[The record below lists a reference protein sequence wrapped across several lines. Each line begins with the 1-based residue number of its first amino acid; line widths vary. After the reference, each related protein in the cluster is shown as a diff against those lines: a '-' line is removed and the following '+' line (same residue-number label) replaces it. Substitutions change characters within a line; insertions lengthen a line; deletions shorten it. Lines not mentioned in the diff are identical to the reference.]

1 MKILYLFLLISC
13 SCYAQNSNVATIG
26 YTDQFDKLPKLNL
39 VKSTQTK
46 YDSISVENMLSQP
59 KLFGDAS
66 HISIQTKK
74 GMLNLKKYG
83 SKVNSAQGF
92 KGYQYAGYYPSL
104 QIHALFSHH
113 TAEHIGFSD
122 LILVDD
128 LNAKKYAIASV
139 GDDAVQLPIP
149 SANGK
154 YLVYF
159 YNWMYQ
165 RNSSF
170 IGVLKVGSRKHPQT
184 LLAEKASYETKKWAV
199 EGIKWLNDSAFIVK
213 ASTENRNGQTKVK
226 QYAYY
231 LAQFKP

>member
-1 MKILYLFLLISC
+1 MKILCLFLLISC
-13 SCYAQNSNVATIG
+13 SCYAQNNNVATIG
-26 YTDQFDKLPKLNL
+26 YADQFDKLPKLNL
-39 VKSTQTK
+39 VKSTQAK
-46 YDSISVENMLSQP
+46 YDSIPVKNMLSQP
-59 KLFGDAS
+59 KLFGDAG
-66 HISIQTKK
+66 HVSIQTKK
-74 GMLNLKKYG
+74 GMLNLKKYN
-83 SKVNSAQGF
+83 SKVSSAEGF
-92 KGYQYAGYYPSL
+92 KGYQYAGYYPTL
-104 QIHALFSHH
+104 QMHALFSHH

-122 LILVDD
+122 LILIDD

-149 SANGK
+149 SPNGK

-159 YNWMYQ
+159 YNWLYQ

-170 IGVLKVGSRKHPQT
+170 IGVLKIGSRNHPQT

-213 ASTENRNGQTKVK
+213 ASTEEKNGQAKVK

-231 LAQFKP
+231 LAQLQP